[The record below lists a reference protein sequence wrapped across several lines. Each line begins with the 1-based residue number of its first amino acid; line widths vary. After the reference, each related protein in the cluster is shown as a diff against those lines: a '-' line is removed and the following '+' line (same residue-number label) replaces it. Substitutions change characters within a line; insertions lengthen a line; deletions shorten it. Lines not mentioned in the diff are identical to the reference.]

1 MKYDREIFTSF
12 FRIVKKSLFSVLY
25 LYTKLLPKIDL
36 ILNTLNVF
44 DSIHTL
50 YLRIYIYTVIVF
62 FSLDLFESRF
72 EYGDSDERK
81 NIDKVGS
88 RFHAR
93 EIMARGTRNFVFNPI
108 LWPLSNVVG
117 LYHFHYELELESNA
131 TDATINRRKLRKS
144 NSPREDK

>member
-50 YLRIYIYTVIVF
+50 YLRKYIHGGPF
-62 FSLDLFESRF
+62 FSLDPFESRF
-72 EYGDSDERK
+72 EYGDSDERE

-108 LWPLSNVVG
+108 IQCGRSIPFPLRARAG
-117 LYHFHYELELESNA
+117 E
-131 TDATINRRKLRKS
+131 
-144 NSPREDK
+144 

>member
-50 YLRIYIYTVIVF
+50 YLRIYIHGGRF
-62 FSLDLFESRF
+62 FSLDPFESRF
-72 EYGDSDERK
+72 EYGDSDERE

>member
-1 MKYDREIFTSF
+1 M
-12 FRIVKKSLFSVLY
+12 
-25 LYTKLLPKIDL
+25 
-36 ILNTLNVF
+36 F

-50 YLRIYIYTVIVF
+50 YLRIYIHSGCF
-62 FSLDLFESRF
+62 FSLDPF